1 MKAIERHIAEIERCK
16 KIFNSTNSVYMKND
30 YAKAIRRLT
39 NELKEYCDLRGYD
52 TRQILRRLK

>member
-1 MKAIERHIAEIERCK
+1 MKAVERQIEEIERCK

-39 NELKEYCDLRGYD
+39 AELKVYCDLRGYSFKE
-52 TRQILRRLK
+52 IIRRLK

>member
-1 MKAIERHIAEIERCK
+1 MKAVERQLEEIERCK

-39 NELKEYCDLRGYD
+39 NELREYCKYRGYNFKKIIK
-52 TRQILRRLK
+52 RIK

>member
-1 MKAIERHIAEIERCK
+1 VKAIERHIAEIERCK

-39 NELKEYCDLRGYD
+39 NELKEYCDLHGYD
-52 TRQILRRLK
+52 TRKILRRLR